1 MDVQS
6 DSKRIVK
13 NTALL
18 YFRLLL
24 TMAVGLYTSR
34 VVLNALGAEDFG
46 IYNVVGG
53 VVAMLSF
60 FNSSMATATQRFLN
74 YEMGKGNVGNL
85 PKVFSMSFITYC
97 VIAVIVLLISETVG
111 LWFVVNKLVIPQDR
125 VDAAFW
131 VYQISIMTF
140 IVNMLSVP
148 YNAVIIAHEKMSA
161 FAYIS
166 VFEAI
171 GKLLLAYLIT
181 VSPIDKLV
189 FYAILMF
196 IMSLVIRG
204 IYGVYCRR
212 HFEESKIRLLWDVSL
227 LKRLF
232 SFSGWMLSGTVA
244 NLFSTQGVNM
254 LINIFF
260 GPICNAARAVAMQVF
275 NAVNSFVANFM
286 TAVRPQIVKSYA
298 QQDFSY
304 MYRIV
309 FSSSKLSFFLL
320 FFLSVPIIFETEQ
333 ILTLWLKNVPAD
345 SVLFTRLVLVD
356 LLIISSYSPI
366 AYVSQA
372 SGKIKNYQ
380 IIISVGFVLI
390 FIVTWLLFSLGFAAY
405 TAFIVM
411 IIMDILGLFARLLE
425 LRHSVQFSMGAYLKR
440 VSVPV
445 AITFSLSLCLSI
457 FVKEVM
463 LPDDSIICLF
473 SRTTMYWI
481 ISFVV
486 IYTLGMDVVEKKYLK
501 GLISKIIGR

>member
-6 DSKRIVK
+6 NSNRIVK
-13 NTALL
+13 NTAML

-74 YEMGKGNVGNL
+74 YEMGMGNIGNL

-97 VIAVIVLLISETVG
+97 IIAVAVMLLSETVG
-111 LWFVVNKLVIPQDR
+111 LWFVVNKLVIPPDR

-131 VYQISIMTF
+131 VYQLSIMTF

-166 VFEAI
+166 IFEAL

-181 VSPIDKLV
+181 VSPVDRLV

-196 IMSLVIRG
+196 AMSLIIRG
-204 IYGVYCRR
+204 IYGIYCRR
-212 HFEESKIRLLWDVSL
+212 HFEESKLRLLWDVSL

-244 NLFSTQGVNM
+244 NLLSTQGVNM

-260 GPICNAARAVAMQVF
+260 GPLYNAARAVAMQVF

-298 QQDFSY
+298 QQNFSY

-309 FSSSKLSFFLL
+309 FSASKLSFFLL
-320 FFLSVPIIFETEQ
+320 FVLSLPIIFETEQ
-333 ILTLWLKNVPAD
+333 ILTLWLKNVPAS
-345 SVLFTRLVLVD
+345 SVMFTRLVLVD
-356 LLIISSYSPI
+356 LLVISSYSPI

-372 SGKIKNYQ
+372 SGKIRDYQ

-390 FIVTWLLFSLGFAAY
+390 FIFTWLLFSLGFAAY

-411 IIMDILGLFARLLE
+411 IIMDVLGLFARLLE
-425 LRHSVQFSMGAYLKR
+425 LRHSVQFRMWEYLKK
-440 VSVPV
+440 VSVPII
-445 AITFSLSLCLSI
+445 ITFSLSLCLSLL
-457 FVKEVM
+457 VKKFM
-463 LPDDSIICLF
+463 ISDDSITYLLF
-473 SRTTMYWI
+473 RIVLYWI
-481 ISFVV
+481 LSFAV
-486 IYTLGMDVVEKKYLK
+486 IYIIGMDSVEKKYLN
-501 GLISKIIGR
+501 GLMAKVIRR